1 MTSSLLPAVLA
12 TRRYLSWHDLIR
24 ARHGGRVQKISVAA
38 GFTCPNRD
46 GSKGSGGCS
55 FCNNQ
60 GFMPGYL
67 RETGNDIE
75 LQINTGM
82 GFLKRRYPETQRWL
96 AYFQA
101 YSNTYGEIEQLK
113 AAYRQAL
120 AHPDISGLVI
130 GTRPDCV
137 PDALLDY
144 LAELARDH
152 IIELE
157 LGIESTSDSALE
169 RVNRGHDFACTADA
183 IRRAAARGLVVSG
196 HLIFGLPGESREE
209 MLAGATRL
217 SALPLSSLKL
227 HQLQIVKG
235 TQLANEW
242 RKSPGCIPLLN
253 AQEYLELLADFLER
267 LRPDIAIQ
275 RVGSEVPPALRLAPD
290 WSVRLSQLA
299 PLLTETLVRRDSWQG
314 KKWQAN
320 A

>member
-1 MTSSLLPAVLA
+1 MSPTLPEPLA
-12 TRRYLSWHDLIR
+12 HRRYLSWHDLLR
-24 ARHGGRVQKISVAA
+24 QRHGGRLQKVSVAA

-46 GSKGSGGCS
+46 GSKGRGGCF

-67 RETGNDIE
+67 RETGDNID
-75 LQINTGM
+75 LQIDTGVS
-82 GFLKRRYPETQRWL
+82 FLQRRYPDTKRWL

-101 YSNTYGEIEQLK
+101 YTNTYGELEQLK
-113 AAYRQAL
+113 RAYERAL
-120 AHPDISGLVI
+120 AHPAISGLVI

-137 PDALLDY
+137 PDELLDY

-152 IIELE
+152 LIELE
-157 LGIESTSDSALE
+157 FGIESTCDAALLA
-169 RVNRGHDFACTADA
+169 VNRGHDFACSADA
-183 IRRAAARGLVVSG
+183 IRRAAARGLTVSG

-209 MLAGATRL
+209 MLAGAKRL
-217 SALPLSSLKL
+217 SALPLASLKL

-235 TQLANEW
+235 TQLANQW
-242 RKSPGCIPLLN
+242 RRDPRSLPLLG
-253 AQEYLELLADFLER
+253 AHDYLELLADFLEE

-290 WSVRLSQLA
+290 WTVRLSQLA

-314 KKWQAN
+314 KRWQGT
-320 A
+320 